1 MNDMVRYTKSIR
13 RDHNR
18 MEGDTM
24 LKTISIKSIQDI
36 LLPLTEF
43 RKNLSN
49 IIEEL
54 SSVKVL
60 MKNDKPKA
68 VLLPYDMYVKMEEEL
83 EAYHDLQLQKIAN
96 ERLKEGKKFI
106 SSEEMRKLIVAED
119 DENEIY
125 G

>member
-1 MNDMVRYTKSIR
+1 
-13 RDHNR
+13 
-18 MEGDTM
+18 M

-54 SSVKVL
+54 CSVKVL

-83 EAYHDLQLQKIAN
+83 EAYHDLQLQKIAE
-96 ERLKEGKKFI
+96 ERLKEGNKFI
-106 SSEEMRKLIVAED
+106 SSDEMRKLIVAED